1 LIRDQRISVNER
13 IADAMNDPD
22 EVAAAVARNLADH
35 RRRRGLSLEQLAQ
48 RSGVSKGMLVQIE
61 QGRTNPSI
69 ATLCRVANALGVA
82 VARFVEVG
90 EAPTVRLVRA
100 AEAPVLWRGA
110 DEGFAR
116 LLVGSDAPDC
126 VELWEWRIAP
136 GDAFSGEAHPAGTR
150 ELLHVLEGDLDLEI
164 EQRRQRVGT
173 GDSVIFRADRPHR
186 YANAGAALLRLI
198 MVVAEPTPGDTAP

>member
-1 LIRDQRISVNER
+1 MAGSLDGL
-13 IADAMNDPD
+13 NDPD
-22 EVAAAVARNLADH
+22 AVGAAVARNLADH

-90 EAPTVRLVRA
+90 EAPTVRLVKA

-110 DEGFAR
+110 DGGFAR

-136 GDAFSGEAHPAGTR
+136 GDAHAGAAHPAGTR
-150 ELLHVLEGDLDLEI
+150 ELLHVLEGELDLEI
-164 EQRRQRVGT
+164 DQTRQRVGN
-173 GDSVIFRADRPHR
+173 GNSVIFRADRPHR

-198 MVVAEPTPGDTAP
+198 MVVAEPTPGDTSP

>member
-1 LIRDQRISVNER
+1 MAGSLGGP
-13 IADAMNDPD
+13 NDPD
-22 EVAAAVARNLADH
+22 AVGAAVARNLADH

-100 AEAPVLWRGA
+100 AEAPMLWQGA
-110 DEGFAR
+110 GDGFAR

-136 GDAFSGEAHPAGTR
+136 GDAFAGEAHPAGTR

-164 EQRRQRVGT
+164 EQTKQRVGT

-186 YANAGAALLRLI
+186 YANAGAATLRLI
-198 MVVAEPTPGDTAP
+198 MVVAEPTPADAPR

>member
-1 LIRDQRISVNER
+1 MAGSPGGL
-13 IADAMNDPD
+13 NDPD
-22 EVAAAVARNLADH
+22 AVGAAVARNLVDL

-69 ATLCRVANALGVA
+69 ATLCRVANGLGVA

-110 DEGFAR
+110 GDGFAR

-136 GDAFSGEAHPAGTR
+136 GDAFAGEAHPAGTR

-164 EQRRQRVGT
+164 EQTRQRVGT

-186 YANAGAALLRLI
+186 YANAGAALLRLV
-198 MVVAEPTPGDTAP
+198 MVVAEPTTGEAPP

>member
-1 LIRDQRISVNER
+1 MVGTPGGL
-13 IADAMNDPD
+13 NDPD
-22 EVAAAVARNLADH
+22 AVGAAVARNLADH
-35 RRRRGLSLEQLAQ
+35 RRRRGLSLEQLAK

-90 EAPTVRLVRA
+90 EAPIVRLVKA

-110 DEGFAR
+110 ADGFGR

-136 GDAFSGEAHPAGTR
+136 GDAHAGAAHPTGTR
-150 ELLHVLEGDLDLEI
+150 ELLHVLEGELDLEI
-164 EQRRQRVGT
+164 DQTRQRVGT

-186 YANAGAALLRLI
+186 YANPGAALLRLI
-198 MVVAEPTPGDTAP
+198 MVVAEPTPGDTSP

>member
-1 LIRDQRISVNER
+1 
-13 IADAMNDPD
+13 M
-22 EVAAAVARNLADH
+22 
-35 RRRRGLSLEQLAQ
+35 
-48 RSGVSKGMLVQIE
+48 
-61 QGRTNPSI
+61 
-69 ATLCRVANALGVA
+69 
-82 VARFVEVG
+82 ARFVEVG

-110 DEGFAR
+110 GDGFAR

-136 GDAFSGEAHPAGTR
+136 GDAFAGEAHPAGTR

-164 EQRRQRVGT
+164 EQTRQRVGT

-186 YANAGAALLRLI
+186 YANAGAALLRLV
-198 MVVAEPTPGDTAP
+198 MVVAEPTTGEAPP

>member
-1 LIRDQRISVNER
+1 MVHYTDTLGGI
-13 IADAMNDPD
+13 NDPD

-69 ATLCRVANALGVA
+69 ATLCRVANALGLA
-82 VARFVEVG
+82 VARLVEVG
-90 EAPTVRLVRA
+90 EAPTVRLVSA

-110 DEGFAR
+110 GNGFAR

-136 GDAFSGEAHPAGTR
+136 GDFYAGEAHPAGAR
-150 ELLHVLEGDLDLEI
+150 ELLHVLDGELDLEI
-164 EQRRQRVGT
+164 EQTRQRVGA

-186 YANAGAALLRLI
+186 YANAGATMLRLI
-198 MVVAEPTPGDTAP
+198 MVVVEPVPKDAQP

>member
-1 LIRDQRISVNER
+1 MAGSPDGL
-13 IADAMNDPD
+13 NDPD
-22 EVAAAVARNLADH
+22 AVGAAVARNLVDL

-69 ATLCRVANALGVA
+69 ATLCRVANGLGVA

-110 DEGFAR
+110 GDGFAR

-136 GDAFSGEAHPAGTR
+136 GDAFAGEAHPAGTR

-164 EQRRQRVGT
+164 EQTRQRVGT

-186 YANAGAALLRLI
+186 YANAGAALLRLV
-198 MVVAEPTPGDTAP
+198 MVVAEPTPGEAPP